1 MAYIC
6 KVNFCDMEDN
16 NYVYHAGDK
25 YPRMGYTPAERRI
38 KQLLSAANALGV
50 SAIAIEREVAENA
63 EKQAETKPAEKKPK
77 TTARTSRRT
86 K

>member
-1 MAYIC
+1 MSYIC

-25 YPRMGYTPAERRI
+25 YPRKGYTPAEQRI
-38 KQLLSAANALGV
+38 KQLLSAANALGM
-50 SAIAIEREVAENA
+50 SAIALEQKVAENA
-63 EKQAETKPAEKKPK
+63 EKQAETKPADKKPK
-77 TTARTSRRT
+77 TTARTTRRA

>member
-25 YPRMGYTPAERRI
+25 YPRKGYTPAEQRI
-38 KQLLSAANALGV
+38 KQLLSAANALGM
-50 SAIAIEREVAENA
+50 SAIAIEQKVAENA
-63 EKQAETKPAEKKPK
+63 EKQAETKSADKKPK

>member
-25 YPRMGYTPAERRI
+25 YPRKGYTPEERRI
-38 KQLLSAANALGV
+38 KQLLSAANALGM
-50 SAIAIEREVAENA
+50 SAIAIAQKVAENA
-63 EKQAETKPAEKKPK
+63 EKQAETKPADKKPK

>member
-6 KVNFCDMEDN
+6 KVNFCDMDDN

-25 YPRMGYTPAERRI
+25 YPRKGYTPAEKRI
-38 KQLLSAANALGV
+38 KQLLSAANALGM
-50 SAIAIEREVAENA
+50 SAIAIEQKVAENA
-63 EKQAETKPAEKKPK
+63 EKQKPK
-77 TTARTSRRT
+77 ATARSSRRT

>member
-25 YPRMGYTPAERRI
+25 YPRKGYAPAEQRI
-38 KQLLSAANALGV
+38 KHLLSAANALGV
-50 SAIAIEREVAENA
+50 SAIAIEQKVAENA
-63 EKQAETKPAEKKPK
+63 EKQAETKPVEKKSK
-77 TTARTSRRT
+77 TTARTTRRA

>member
-25 YPRMGYTPAERRI
+25 YPRKGYAPAEHRI
-38 KQLLSAANALGV
+38 KQLLSAANALGM
-50 SAIAIEREVAENA
+50 SAIAIEQKVAENA
-63 EKQAETKPAEKKPK
+63 EKKAETKPADKKPK
-77 TTARTSRRT
+77 TTARTTRRA